1 MEKPKNA
8 DQTPKKRRPWWLLFI
23 EGIIGMILGGVLLWA
38 PAKTQQETWILLVI
52 FLGLFWLISGV
63 LTLARL
69 FQNQKE
75 WGWRLFTGILSILV
89 GGYILVYPAA
99 TATVLPNAIVL
110 VLGIWG
116 IIHGISRLFWAFQG
130 AGWGPG
136 VLGALMLILGTIM
149 VVNWTNPA
157 YGLPLLYITGAMLF
171 IGGIALLVISLRR
184 QSQESSYLYL
194 Y

>member
-116 IIHGISRLFWAFQG
+116 IIHGITRLFWAFQG

-184 QSQESSYLYL
+184 QSQESSHLYL

>member
-1 MEKPKNA
+1 M
-8 DQTPKKRRPWWLLFI
+8 
-23 EGIIGMILGGVLLWA
+23 IGMILGGVLLWA
-38 PAKTQQETWILLVI
+38 PAKTQQETWILLGI